1 MLGFPAKN
9 RTAPPTRPSQE
20 TMKHFRNASVAALS
34 FALACYVGLFFVST
48 ALSDAWTIPLAIG
61 VFGFGLIGFL
71 TALKAR
77 SNSLVIT
84 TALITFALLPLTYAL
99 AVVLGA
105 P

>member
-1 MLGFPAKN
+1 MN
-9 RTAPPTRPSQE
+9 R
-20 TMKHFRNASVAALS
+20 FRNFAAAALLL
-34 FALACYVGLFFVST
+34 ALTCYIGLFFVST
-48 ALSDAWTIPLAIG
+48 ALSDAWTIPLAVG

-77 SNSLVIT
+77 SNGLVIT

-99 AVVLGA
+99 AVVLGG